1 MKNKILLLSL
11 ILVSEN
17 LLAQSNIKVGID
29 AGATYSTVQGDAA
42 KSLNGLLN
50 LTNGI
55 ASTRNHLGFYAGLNA
70 DIPIASNI
78 SLAPGVMYSQKGYEF
93 SGSFSPK
100 GLNFIGADAKAV
112 LQTNYIDV
120 PVLLKAKL
128 EGLQVFAGPQI
139 SYLTNASLKTTA
151 GVFGVNLLNKTIDAT
166 SQFNKWDAGV
176 TIGLGY
182 EFTNGLYISGSY
194 DYGLQ
199 KIDASKSLDA
209 YNRSFKIGIGLH
221 L

>member
-1 MKNKILLLSL
+1 MKNKIILLSL

-17 LLAQSNIKVGID
+17 LFAQSNIKVGID

-78 SLAPGVMYSQKGYEF
+78 SLAPGVMYSQKGYEI

-100 GLNFIGADAKAV
+100 GLNFIGADAKAI

-151 GVFGVNLLNKTIDAT
+151 GVLGVNLLNKTIDAT
-166 SQFNKWDAGV
+166 SQFNRWDAGV

-182 EFTNGLYISGSY
+182 EFTNGMYISGSY

>member
-78 SLAPGVMYSQKGYEF
+78 SLAPGVMYSQKGYEI

-100 GLNFIGADAKAV
+100 GLNFIGADAKAI

-128 EGLQVFAGPQI
+128 EGLQVFVGPQI

-151 GVFGVNLLNKTIDAT
+151 GVLGVNLLNKTIDAT
-166 SQFNKWDAGV
+166 SQFNRWDAGV
-176 TIGLGY
+176 IIGLGY
-182 EFTNGLYISGSY
+182 EFANGMYISGSY